1 MKKSLNFDVGR
12 GNVCLS
18 KKFCE
23 NIQGH
28 FGHLT
33 CKDVNVIF
41 EVFEGILVIL
51 HESSRVEIIWNL
63 RGIMVFSNFQDIL
76 LKRVFWSFDV

>member
-1 MKKSLNFDVGR
+1 M
-12 GNVCLS
+12 
-18 KKFCE
+18 
-23 NIQGH
+23 
-28 FGHLT
+28 T

-51 HESSRVEIIWNL
+51 HESGRVEIIWNL

-76 LKRVFWSFDV
+76 LKGYFGHFMILDGKC